1 MRYPAMFI
9 AAPVIPASA
18 VAPTGPHAGM
28 GPVEAIAHQLGQH
41 YTPELAG
48 ACIAAPL
55 LIAGFRLRRRSVAPK
70 RSGIV
75 HG

>member
-1 MRYPAMFI
+1 
-9 AAPVIPASA
+9 
-18 VAPTGPHAGM
+18 M
-28 GPVEAIAHQLGQH
+28 GPVEAIAHLLGQH